1 MLKVTLVQVQDEV
14 LGESAKYDVLDETGK
29 VIHTNCSIELV
40 SEILQQGTQLNK
52 AFFDKY
58 YSAVNYNLNKE
69 SGESL
74 RRYLKDGDI
83 GLGLKFGQYYG
94 EVL

>member
-14 LGESAKYDVLDETGK
+14 LGEAAKYDVLDADGK
-29 VIHTNCSIELV
+29 IIHSNCSIELV

-52 AFFDKY
+52 AFFDRY
-58 YSAVNYNLNKE
+58 HEAVSYNLNKE

-74 RRYLKDGDI
+74 RRYLRDADI
-83 GLGLKFGQYYG
+83 GFSQKCTQYYG

>member
-1 MLKVTLVQVQDEV
+1 MLKITLVQVQDEV
-14 LGESAKYDVLDETGK
+14 LGEAAKYDVLDADGK
-29 VIHTNCSIELV
+29 IIHSNCSIELV

-74 RRYLKDGDI
+74 RRYLRDGDI
-83 GLGLKFGQYYG
+83 NFGHRCTQYYG